1 MRDSRGAKAAGS
13 PAGGLRASIIGPAV
27 DFLSVG
33 GLSLLLFVP
42 FLLAGR
48 TEVVWLGAGAQAY
61 VAAAINMPHFLASY
75 RLVYRDGATMRRHPW
90 AAFGIP
96 ALLLV
101 ACLGALREPQL
112 VGYALVTIAS
122 VYLAWHYTGQV
133 WGMMAVHAQLQGVR
147 FDTGERRLVK
157 GSLHILLAWHV
168 AWFLV
173 TQLRNPAPVRPLY
186 LAVSAA
192 TVVAVGCG
200 VAAFALMRRRTG
212 RMVPLLVVTP
222 WLALLVWYAA
232 MARDPRALFWVQI
245 AHALQYLAFPLRMEA
260 NAHLEAQARGD
271 VRTRLPLAAHLVA
284 YAVLLL
290 AASWG
295 MAQLVPVA
303 LMGAVGR
310 AFGEEPGQA
319 APILLLACINI
330 HHYFTDGVL
339 WKLRNPEVQRQ
350 LFAHVAR
357 GSSPP
362 RVPLGIP

>member
-1 MRDSRGAKAAGS
+1 
-13 PAGGLRASIIGPAV
+13 V
-27 DFLSVG
+27 DFLSLG
-33 GLSLLLFVP
+33 GLSMLVLVPLLLT
-42 FLLAGR
+42 GR
-48 TEVVWLGAGAQAY
+48 TDLVWVGAGAQAY
-61 VAAAINMPHFLASY
+61 VATAINMPHFLASY

-96 ALLLV
+96 ALLLA
-101 ACLGALREPQL
+101 ACLGALGEPQL

-133 WGMMAVHAQLQGVR
+133 WGMMAVHAQLRGVR
-147 FDTGERRLVK
+147 FDPGERRLVK

-173 TQLRNPAPVRPLY
+173 TQLRNPARVRPLY

-192 TVVAVGCG
+192 TVVAVACG
-200 VAAFALMRRRTG
+200 ALAFWRMRRRTG

-245 AHALQYLAFPLRMEA
+245 AHALQYLAFPLRVEA
-260 NAHLEAQARGD
+260 NAHAEAQGTGRA
-271 VRTRLPLAAHLVA
+271 RLPVAAHLAA

-295 MAQLVPVA
+295 VAQLVPVA

-310 AFGEEPGQA
+310 AFGEEPGKA
-319 APILLLACINI
+319 APILLLSFINI

-350 LFAHVAR
+350 LFAHVTPTATR
-357 GSSPP
+357 
-362 RVPLGIP
+362 

>member
-1 MRDSRGAKAAGS
+1 MTKAAGT
-13 PAGGLRASIIGPAV
+13 PAGGLRASVISPVV

-33 GLSLLLFVP
+33 GLSLLVLVP
-42 FLLAGR
+42 LLLTGR
-48 TEVVWLGAGAQAY
+48 TELVWLGAGAQAY
-61 VAAAINMPHFLASY
+61 VATAINMPHFLASY

-133 WGMMAVHAQLQGVR
+133 WGMMAVHAQLRGVR
-147 FDTGERRLVK
+147 FDPGERRLVK
-157 GSLHILLAWHV
+157 GSLHILLVWHV

-173 TQLRNPAPVRPLY
+173 TQLRNPEPVRPLY

-192 TVVAVGCG
+192 TVVAVACG
-200 VAAFALMRRRTG
+200 ALAFWRMRRRTG

-245 AHALQYLAFPLRMEA
+245 AHALQYLAFPLRVEA
-260 NAHLEAQARGD
+260 NAHAEAQGTGRA
-271 VRTRLPLAAHLVA
+271 RLPVAVHLAA

-290 AASWG
+290 AASWVV
-295 MAQLVPVA
+295 AQLVPVA
-303 LMGAVGR
+303 LMGAVGQ
-310 AFGEEPGQA
+310 AFGEEPGKA
-319 APILLLACINI
+319 APILLLSFINI

-350 LFAHVAR
+350 LFAHVAPTATR
-357 GSSPP
+357 
-362 RVPLGIP
+362 